1 MPSPMTPVDKHH
13 RRASKAI
20 VWGSWDDDGKAQIR
34 CEIVTKC
41 NENSRSWWTSATS
54 HLVPKE
60 ASWACGSMVDA
71 VFVAR
76 VKFKLEAVLEQ
87 KSPST
92 DSSVPYRQA

>member
-20 VWGSWDDDGKAQIR
+20 VWGSRDDDGKAQIR
-34 CEIVTKC
+34 CEIVAKC
-41 NENSRSWWTSATS
+41 NENSRSAIS
-54 HLVPKE
+54 HLGPKE

-71 VFVAR
+71 VFVTR

-92 DSSVPYRQA
+92 DSNVPYRQA